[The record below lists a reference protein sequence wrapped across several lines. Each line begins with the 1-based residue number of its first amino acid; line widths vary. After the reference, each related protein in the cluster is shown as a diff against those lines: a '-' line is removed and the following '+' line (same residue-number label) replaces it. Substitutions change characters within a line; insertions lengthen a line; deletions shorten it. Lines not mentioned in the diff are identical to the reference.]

1 MKKSRLAVKI
11 TNRHRNGLLWSYVKV
26 NVIKETYRWWR
37 DRSRRQRLADTLRDF
52 LAILKEFARESTP
65 ASRRQRYGD
74 MGFDWDHRVDTTG
87 ATVGWRDRFVGH
99 FHSAYQ
105 PTEASAFHEMIGTLG
120 IVFSDFTFTDI
131 GSGKGRVLLMAANYP
146 FREVIGVELL
156 PALHR
161 VAEAN
166 IRESGTLSRR
176 CPSIKSVCQNAV
188 DFVFPRGPL
197 VVYLFN
203 PLGEVS
209 LTRVVDNLNR
219 SLKESPRPAYV
230 LYHNPLLEHVLINT
244 GWRKLRGEPLFS
256 LFSFHQANS

>member
-1 MKKSRLAVKI
+1 MSALC
-11 TNRHRNGLLWSYVKV
+11 GLIGEMSVLL
-26 NVIKETYRWWR
+26 ETYRWWR
-37 DRSRRQRLADTLRDF
+37 DRSQRQHFGTTLKDF
-52 LAILKEFARESTP
+52 FVIIAEFARESTP

-74 MGFDWDHRVDTTG
+74 IEFDWDHKVDTTG

-105 PTEASAFHEMIGTLG
+105 PTEASAFHEMMGTLG
-120 IVFSDFTFTDI
+120 IVFSDFTFIDI

-146 FREVIGVELL
+146 FREVVGVELL

-161 VAEAN
+161 IAETN
-166 IRESGTLSRR
+166 IQKSGTDARR
-176 CPSIKSVCQNAV
+176 CSSVKSVCQNAV
-188 DFVFPRGPL
+188 DFVFPTGPL

-203 PLGEVS
+203 PLGEVN
-209 LTRVVDNLNR
+209 LTKVVQNLNQ
-219 SLKESPRPAYV
+219 SLKDTPRSAYV

-256 LFSFHQANS
+256 LFSLR